1 MEQKKIA
8 LVGYGAMGKRIAAAI
23 QAHEGWEL
31 CGVIDPLNEEC
42 LSSLSLL
49 PEKPHVVIDF
59 SHPANLEMILSYCRE
74 QEVACVLSTTGF
86 SPAQEAMCR
95 ELSAYVPVV
104 RTQNTSLGI
113 NILEEIL
120 RTITPILKDRFDIEI
135 IEKHHNRKLDAP
147 RGDGTRPT
155 TDRVRESLMSAL
167 VSLRDGLDG
176 AVVLDAFAGS
186 GALSLEA
193 LSRGAD
199 TAMLCERDRD
209 AAAVIERNIAA
220 LRLGRDRAR
229 LVRGD
234 VLKRGAAAPG
244 RPFDLIFLDP
254 PYATDPAEVFGLLSR
269 LDAADALAAD
279 LIVSYEHDAS
289 DDDAVE
295 TLAETSGYEI
305 ASRRHFGDTTL
316 DLLERLCTE

>member
-1 MEQKKIA
+1 MRIIA
-8 LVGYGAMGKRIAAAI
+8 GEFRG
-23 QAHEGWEL
+23 
-31 CGVIDPLNEEC
+31 
-42 LSSLSLL
+42 
-49 PEKPHVVIDF
+49 
-59 SHPANLEMILSYCRE
+59 
-74 QEVACVLSTTGF
+74 
-86 SPAQEAMCR
+86 
-95 ELSAYVPVV
+95 
-104 RTQNTSLGI
+104 
-113 NILEEIL
+113 
-120 RTITPILKDRFDIEI
+120 
-135 IEKHHNRKLDAP
+135 RKLDAP

-199 TAMLCERDRD
+199 TAVLCERDRD
-209 AAAVIERNIAA
+209 AAAVIERNITA
-220 LRLGRDRAR
+220 LRLGHDRAR

-244 RPFDLIFLDP
+244 RPFDL
-254 PYATDPAEVFGLLSR
+254 VLLGR
-269 LDAADALAAD
+269 LGDAGALARD

-295 TLAETSGYEI
+295 ALAETSGYEI

>member
-1 MEQKKIA
+1 MRIIA
-8 LVGYGAMGKRIAAAI
+8 GEFRG
-23 QAHEGWEL
+23 
-31 CGVIDPLNEEC
+31 
-42 LSSLSLL
+42 
-49 PEKPHVVIDF
+49 
-59 SHPANLEMILSYCRE
+59 
-74 QEVACVLSTTGF
+74 
-86 SPAQEAMCR
+86 
-95 ELSAYVPVV
+95 
-104 RTQNTSLGI
+104 
-113 NILEEIL
+113 
-120 RTITPILKDRFDIEI
+120 
-135 IEKHHNRKLDAP
+135 RKLDAP

-186 GALSLEA
+186 
-193 LSRGAD
+193 D